1 MNKKRKFLS
10 FIIVLTLVFTL
21 FPSTAEAA
29 SKVKIN
35 KTKTTIYVG
44 KTETLKISGTNKT
57 VKWTTSNKNVATVS
71 SKGKV
76 TAKKTG
82 TTTIT
87 AKVSG
92 KKYNCKVTVKKPY
105 INCSSKTLYVS
116 DTYTLKLT
124 GTSIKSIKSSNTKVA
139 TVSNKGK
146 VTAKKA
152 GTATITITGKDKK
165 TYKCKITVKNMVHK
179 HSYTNKVIKP
189 TCTEKGYTLYTCS
202 CGDSYKKD
210 YKDATGHSW
219 GDWKVTKEPTES
231 KEGEKTRT
239 CISCSKK
246 ETEKIPKLEHVHNYI
261 PTVTESTCTEQG
273 YTIYTCSCGDS
284 YVSDYTA
291 AGHEWSDWII
301 TKDPGTEV
309 HTKFEQFGERK
320 TTCKKCGEIISQSI
334 INIDAS
340 NYEANSDIYASDL
353 TFISENTI
361 QVYGE
366 FCDDMAYETFIMV
379 NNLRKS
385 LGLQEYEWKDSV
397 LESTG
402 KIRAAEITCLYDHER
417 PNGQRPTVTFDNG
430 LILLVG
436 ENIGLANLDND
447 ATFIFNAWCNSSGH
461 YANII
466 STENRFYYAS
476 CLKTNNGY
484 TWVQLFYSIKTK

>member
-10 FIIVLTLVFTL
+10 FVIILTLIFAL

-71 SKGKV
+71 RKGKV

-82 TTTIT
+82 TATIT

-165 TYKCKITVKNMVHK
+165 TYKCKITVKKKEHK
-179 HSYTNKVIKP
+179 HSYTKKVIKP

-219 GDWKVTKEPTES
+219 DDWKVTKEATETE
-231 KEGEKTRT
+231 EGLEKQSCIRCEAENTRP
-239 CISCSKK
+239 ISKK
-246 ETEKIPKLEHVHNYI
+246 AHEHNYEYKVI
-261 PTVTESTCTEQG
+261 KEPTCTEDG
-273 YTIYTCSCGDS
+273 IKILECTICGED
-284 YVSDYTA
+284 DGQQFTIDA
-291 AGHEWSDWII
+291 HHTWGEWEI

-309 HTKFEQFGERK
+309 HTDVFTEEIPFGEREHECNMCHEK
-320 TTCKKCGEIISQSI
+320 QMQYI

-340 NYEANSDIYASDL
+340 AYDENDIYTVSGV
-353 TFISENTI
+353 TFISENI
-361 QVYGE
+361 AQVYGT
-366 FCDDMAYETFIMV
+366 FHDDMAYETLAMV

-385 LGLQEYEWKDSV
+385 LGKTELKWNNGFRNM
-397 LESTG
+397 G
-402 KIRAAEITCLYDHER
+402 KIRSAEISVRLSHTR
-417 PNGQRPTVTFDNG
+417 PSGMFVIPA
-430 LILLVG
+430 
-436 ENIGLANLDND
+436 ENIAFSGGVH
-447 ATFIFNAWCNSSGH
+447 NAQQAFDGWYNSPGH
-461 YANII
+461 YQNMI
-466 STENRFYYAS
+466 NDYNNNLYYAS
-476 CLKTNNGY
+476 CFENEYGGY
-484 TWVQLFYSIKTK
+484 FWVQLFY